1 MAQVSDRHHHTSQL
15 GSAAIAPPGRQ
26 ESFPPS
32 APALHHLKDD
42 EIDQE
47 QVPEQ
52 SSEQHHHTS
61 QLGAAAVA
69 PPGRLE
75 SFPPPAPALH
85 HLNNDD
91 EDTPQVQASEQSL
104 DRHDHSSQLG
114 ETAIAPPGD
123 INSFPP
129 PIPALHHLGEDHNE
143 EPQTE
148 SSAIAVSIGEVQHPP
163 PIPAQYHLEDE
174 EEKSNQSPIK
184 PFQHHAQAP
193 ETQSPSFR
201 PAPPSDDHTS
211 QSQLGSAAVAAP
223 YNIATLLPPAPD
235 LHHIKDDHIHET
247 QL

>member
-15 GSAAIAPPGRQ
+15 GSGAIAPPGRQ
-26 ESFPPS
+26 ESFPPP

-85 HLNNDD
+85 HLNND